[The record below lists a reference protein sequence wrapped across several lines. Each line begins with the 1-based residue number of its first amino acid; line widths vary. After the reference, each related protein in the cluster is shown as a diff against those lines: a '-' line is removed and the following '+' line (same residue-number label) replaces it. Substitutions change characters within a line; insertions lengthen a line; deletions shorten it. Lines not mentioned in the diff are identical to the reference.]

1 MAWVVRPSSLIKR
14 ERRGGEVQALKVR
27 LQMLIKVENV
37 LQEQISEID
46 LNHYRICSS
55 LFKGCKGSVQTRDLF
70 VFHLFF
76 SLSSAEP
83 H

>member
-1 MAWVVRPSSLIKR
+1 
-14 ERRGGEVQALKVR
+14 VQALKVR

-46 LNHYRICSS
+46 PNHYRICSS

-76 SLSSAEP
+76 RFLLLSHTDFTIFATLS
-83 H
+83 

>member
-1 MAWVVRPSSLIKR
+1 
-14 ERRGGEVQALKVR
+14 VQALKVR

-76 SLSSAEP
+76 RFLLLSHADFTIFATLS
-83 H
+83 